1 MFGQE
6 LIIAG
11 FIGPQEILLTIFT
24 IGVPIAIV
32 IVLFRLLGAWMFRI
46 KDVMNYQ
53 KEMIDILKAIEK
65 RQEEILNSLL
75 KERID

>member
-11 FIGPQEILLTIFT
+11 FVGPQEILLTIFT

-32 IVLFRLLGAWMFRI
+32 IVLFRWLGAWMFRI
-46 KDVMNYQ
+46 KDVLNYQ